1 MPNDYL
7 TVKGANPFLP
17 PGVYIPDGEPKV
29 FDGRLYLYGS
39 HDLFGGAY
47 CCHDYHVFSAPLD
60 DLTEWTDHGVSFRSR
75 NEDGGPADVPWS
87 TELLYA
93 PDLIKRGDKY
103 YLFFCLSDGS
113 EGVAESDSPCG
124 PFVNARRVTM
134 GGEPIEGIDP
144 SVLEDGG
151 KYYYT
156 WGQFSLKIAE
166 LDDDMCSLK
175 PETYHGKVITNG
187 DGAQGFHE
195 GSSLRKL
202 GDRFCLIYA
211 SEWKEDFPNRSARP
225 VKLDYA
231 LSDDPYGPYERMGTV
246 IDNTGIDPSSWND
259 HGSVIKAGGQW
270 YVFYHGSSN
279 DTEFN
284 RRARVEKLS
293 VDEKNGVISQAEM
306 TSDGF
311 LEALPCRLVKSP
323 VNACRFFGGAYVTE
337 RPDGSFPLVNVID
350 GSGAEYRYVRFSSG
364 EYRLR
369 VEYTALTDC
378 GMSVYIDGE
387 EAAETA
393 LPAGAGNASCVFS
406 AKERD
411 SALTLTFRGGT
422 GCLCEIRGLEIEPV

>member
-1 MPNDYL
+1 MPNCDL
-7 TVKGANPFLP
+7 TAKGANPFLP

-39 HDLFGGAY
+39 HDVFGGAY

-75 NEDGGPADVPWS
+75 SEDGGAADVPWS

-93 PDLIKRGDKY
+93 PDLIKRGEKY

-113 EGVAESDSPCG
+113 EGVAESGSPRG
-124 PFVNARRVTM
+124 PFGNARRITM
-134 GGEPIEGIDP
+134 GGVPVEGIDP

-151 KYYYT
+151 RYYYT
-156 WGQFSLKIAE
+156 WGQFSLKMAE

-175 PETYHGKVITNG
+175 PETYHDGVITNG

-225 VKLDYA
+225 TKLDYA
-231 LSDDPYGPYERMGTV
+231 LSDDVYGPYVRMGTV
-246 IDNTGIDPSSWND
+246 VDNTGIDPSTWND
-259 HGSVIKAGGQW
+259 HGSVIKAGGSW

-284 RRARVEKLS
+284 RRARAERLE
-293 VDEKNGVISQAEM
+293 VDEENGVIRQAEM
-306 TSDGF
+306 TSRGF
-311 LEALPCRLVKSP
+311 LEALPCSLVKSP

-337 RPDGSFPLVNVID
+337 RPDGSFPLVNVLD
-350 GSGAEYRYVRFSSG
+350 GGGAQFRYVRFTAG
-364 EYRLR
+364 RYRLSA
-369 VEYTALTDC
+369 EYTAFSDC
-378 GMSVYIDGE
+378 RMAVDIDGE
-387 EAAETA
+387 VAAEA
-393 LPAGAGNASCVFS
+393 LLSVGEKKAFCEFY
-406 AKERD
+406 AKGRD
-411 SALTLTFRGGT
+411 SALTFTFRGGP
-422 GCLCEIRGLEIEPV
+422 GRLCEVSSWEISTV